1 MESIGEKLRLARE
14 RSNLTIEQVAR
25 ETNVARRFLRAL
37 EEEDFETFPGETYAM
52 GFLRNYAE
60 FLGLDPD
67 ELISTYRNIKI
78 QEQPLPMNEL
88 LDTRPRLPQ
97 PRLIIIAAA
106 ALLVLAG
113 AGYLVYRAVAGRA
126 GAPAGNSSIQKPATG
141 AAADFVFKD
150 EVRTQWFAQGDAIS
164 VPLAGATYRV
174 LISAVGA
181 NLTLSIPGGT
191 VEMGLGKDRYIDL
204 DGDSKPDIRIV
215 WNDADLAGSQ
225 KRVNLGL
232 YKTTGQ
238 AAEAAMAAAGDTAD
252 SAVPGDI
259 PATAGSPPIRTD
271 AFKPINV
278 AQSVQPALFAVSFT
292 FKNDCLFRFLVD
304 DKEREDRFFQRG
316 EQFTIDT
323 AKNRLTVWLS
333 NAGAARMRIQGR
345 DFEIGGLG
353 EVATRTV
360 AWRKDA
366 ASGGYVL
373 EIAALY

>member
-37 EEEDFETFPGETYAM
+37 EDEDFEIFPGETYAL
-52 GFLRNYAE
+52 GFLRNYAD
-60 FLGLDPD
+60 FLGLNPE
-67 ELISTYRNIKI
+67 ELIGTYRNIKI
-78 QEQPLPMNEL
+78 QEQPLPMSEL
-88 LDTRPRLPQ
+88 LDTRPRLP
-97 PRLIIIAAA
+97 PLRLIVIAAA

-113 AGYLVYRAVAGRA
+113 AGFLIYRAVAARA
-126 GAPAGNSSIQKPATG
+126 GAPPGSSGVQKPPAG
-141 AAADFVFKD
+141 ASADFVFQD
-150 EVRTQWFAQGDAIS
+150 EVRTQWFSQGAGIS
-164 VPLAGATYRV
+164 VPLAGKTYRV
-174 LISAVGA
+174 VIASVGA

-191 VEMGLGKDRYIDL
+191 VELGLGKERTVDL

-215 WNDADLAGSQ
+215 WNDADLAGAQ

-238 AAEAAMAAAGDTAD
+238 ASDAALAAAGDSTD
-252 SAVPGDI
+252 TAVPGDI
-259 PATAGSPPIRTD
+259 PAAASPRARTN
-271 AFKPINV
+271 AFKPISV
-278 AQSVQPALFAVSFT
+278 TQSAQPGLFAVDFT

-323 AKNRLTVWLS
+323 AKNKLTVWLS